1 VQGKQST
8 IAQQQA
14 SLRDLQDRLEAARG
28 KLARLELAGQ
38 AELQKEVDL
47 LKDRN
52 RGLLEQVDRERV

>member
-1 VQGKQST
+1 MQGKQST